1 MMWDFPKRWLGLV
14 AIIGALLFLV
24 FWKTSQSAERPSIT
38 MDAQAKDAVQKSK
51 PKVSDIKEQKK
62 VIIIDV
68 KGAVSK
74 EGVYEMKEGDRVKDA
89 VQKAGGF
96 LPEVDMKKVNL
107 AQMVQD
113 QMLLYI
119 PSENEPGQGMGT
131 TSSKEEGKIQ
141 INTASKEQLEKIT
154 GVGSRKAESILKYR
168 EEHGPFQK
176 IEDLLEIDGIG
187 AKSLEKIKDQII
199 IP

>member
-1 MMWDFPKRWLGLV
+1 MWDFPKKWLGLV
-14 AIIGALLFLV
+14 VIIGTLIFLF
-24 FWKTSQSAERPSIT
+24 FWKTNQQTEQSLIT
-38 MDAQAKDAVQKSK
+38 TEVQVKDVEKKSK
-51 PKVSDIKEQKK
+51 PKVLDTKEQKK
-62 VIIIDV
+62 IIIIDV
-68 KGAVSK
+68 KGAVFK
-74 EGVYEMKEGDRVKDA
+74 EGVYEMKEGDRVKEA
-89 VQKAGGF
+89 VEKAGGL
-96 LPEVDMKKVNL
+96 LPDADVKKVNL

-113 QMLLYI
+113 QMLLYV
-119 PSENEPGQGMGT
+119 PNKNEPVQEGAT
-131 TSSKEEGKIQ
+131 FSKSEGKVQ

-154 GVGSRKAESILKYR
+154 GIGSRKAESILKYR

>member
-1 MMWDFPKRWLGLV
+1 MMWDFPKKWLGLV
-14 AIIGALLFLV
+14 AIIGTLLFLV
-24 FWKTSQSAERPSIT
+24 FWKTNQSVERTPIT
-38 MDAQAKDAVQKSK
+38 MNVQEKEIEKKGK
-51 PKVSDIKEQKK
+51 PKISDTKEQKRT
-62 VIIIDV
+62 IIIDV
-68 KGAVSK
+68 KGAVNK
-74 EGVYEMKEGDRVKDA
+74 EGVYEMKEGDCVKDA

-96 LPEVDMKKVNL
+96 LSEVDMKKVNL
-107 AQMVQD
+107 AQIVQD

-119 PSENEPGQGMGT
+119 PSKNESEQGMF
-131 TSSKEEGKIQ
+131 TSSKEDGKIR
-141 INTASKEQLEKIT
+141 INTAAKEQLEKIT
-154 GVGSRKAESILKYR
+154 GIGSRKAESILKYR

>member
-1 MMWDFPKRWLGLV
+1 MMWDFPKKWLGLV
-14 AIIGALLFLV
+14 AIIGTLLFLV
-24 FWKTSQSAERPSIT
+24 FWKMNQSVERMPIT
-38 MDAQAKDAVQKSK
+38 MNVQEKEIEKKGK
-51 PKVSDIKEQKK
+51 PKISDTKEQKRT
-62 VIIIDV
+62 IIIDV

-96 LPEVDMKKVNL
+96 LSEVDMKKVNL
-107 AQMVQD
+107 AQIVQD

-119 PSENEPGQGMGT
+119 PSKNESEQGVL
-131 TSSKEEGKIQ
+131 TSSKEDGKIR
-141 INTASKEQLEKIT
+141 INTAAKEQLEKIT
-154 GVGSRKAESILKYR
+154 GIGSRKAESILKYR

>member
-1 MMWDFPKRWLGLV
+1 MMWDFPKKWLGLV
-14 AIIGALLFLV
+14 VIIGTLIFLF
-24 FWKTSQSAERPSIT
+24 FWKTNQQTERSLIT
-38 MDAQAKDAVQKSK
+38 TEVQVKDVEKKSK
-51 PKVSDIKEQKK
+51 PKVLDTKEQKK
-62 VIIIDV
+62 IIIIDV
-68 KGAVSK
+68 KGAVFK
-74 EGVYEMKEGDRVKDA
+74 EGVYEMKGGDRVKEA
-89 VQKAGGF
+89 VEKAGGL
-96 LPEVDMKKVNL
+96 LPDADVKKVNL

-113 QMLLYI
+113 QMLLYV
-119 PSENEPGQGMGT
+119 PNKNEPVQEGAT
-131 TSSKEEGKIQ
+131 FSKNEGKVQ

-154 GVGSRKAESILKYR
+154 GIGSRKAESILKYR

>member
-1 MMWDFPKRWLGLV
+1 MMWDFPKKWLGLV
-14 AIIGALLFLV
+14 AIIGTLLFLV
-24 FWKTSQSAERPSIT
+24 FWKTNQSVERTPIT
-38 MDAQAKDAVQKSK
+38 MNVQEKEIEKKGK
-51 PKVSDIKEQKK
+51 PKISDTKEQKRT
-62 VIIIDV
+62 IIIDV
-68 KGAVSK
+68 KGAVNK
-74 EGVYEMKEGDRVKDA
+74 EGVYEMREGDRVKDA

-96 LPEVDMKKVNL
+96 LSEVDMKKVNL
-107 AQMVQD
+107 AQIVQD

-119 PSENEPGQGMGT
+119 PSKNESEQGMF
-131 TSSKEEGKIQ
+131 TSSKEDGKIR
-141 INTASKEQLEKIT
+141 INTAAKEQLEKIT
-154 GVGSRKAESILKYR
+154 GIGSRKAESILKYR

>member
-1 MMWDFPKRWLGLV
+1 MMWDFPKKWLGLV
-14 AIIGALLFLV
+14 VIIGTLIFLF
-24 FWKTSQSAERPSIT
+24 FWKTNQQTERPLIT
-38 MDAQAKDAVQKSK
+38 TEVQVKDVEKKSK
-51 PKVSDIKEQKK
+51 PKVLDTKEQKK
-62 VIIIDV
+62 IIIIDV
-68 KGAVSK
+68 KGAVFK
-74 EGVYEMKEGDRVKDA
+74 EGVYEMKEGDRVKEA
-89 VQKAGGF
+89 VEKAGGL
-96 LPEVDMKKVNL
+96 LPDADVKKVNL

-113 QMLLYI
+113 QMLLYV
-119 PSENEPGQGMGT
+119 PNKNEPVQEGAT
-131 TSSKEEGKIQ
+131 FSKSEGKVQ

-154 GVGSRKAESILKYR
+154 GIGSRKAESILKYR

>member
-1 MMWDFPKRWLGLV
+1 MMWDFPKKWLGLV
-14 AIIGALLFLV
+14 IIIGTLIFLF
-24 FWKTSQSAERPSIT
+24 FWKTNQQTERSLIT
-38 MDAQAKDAVQKSK
+38 TEVQVKDVEKKSK
-51 PKVSDIKEQKK
+51 PKVLDTREQKK
-62 VIIIDV
+62 IIIIDV
-68 KGAVSK
+68 KGAVFK
-74 EGVYEMKEGDRVKDA
+74 EGVYEMKEGDRVKEA
-89 VQKAGGF
+89 VEKAGGL
-96 LPEVDMKKVNL
+96 LPDADVKKVNL

-113 QMLLYI
+113 QMLLYV
-119 PSENEPGQGMGT
+119 PNKNEPVQEGAT
-131 TSSKEEGKIQ
+131 FSKSEGKVQ

-154 GVGSRKAESILKYR
+154 GIGSRKAESILKYR

>member
-1 MMWDFPKRWLGLV
+1 WLGLV
-14 AIIGALLFLV
+14 DIIGTLLFLF
-24 FWKTSQSAERPSIT
+24 FWKTNQNVERTPIT
-38 MDAQAKDAVQKSK
+38 LNVQEKEIEKKGK
-51 PKVSDIKEQKK
+51 PKISDTKEQKRT
-62 VIIIDV
+62 IIIDV

-96 LPEVDMKKVNL
+96 LSEVDMKKVNL
-107 AQMVQD
+107 AQIVQD

-119 PSENEPGQGMGT
+119 PSKNESEQGVL
-131 TSSKEEGKIQ
+131 TSSKEDGKIR
-141 INTASKEQLEKIT
+141 INTAAKEQLEKIT
-154 GVGSRKAESILKYR
+154 GIGSRKAESILKYR

-187 AKSLEKIKDQII
+187 AKSLEKIKGQII

>member
-1 MMWDFPKRWLGLV
+1 MMWDFPKKWLGLV
-14 AIIGALLFLV
+14 AIIGTLLFLV
-24 FWKTSQSAERPSIT
+24 FWKTNQSVERTPIT
-38 MDAQAKDAVQKSK
+38 MNVQEKEIEKKGK
-51 PKVSDIKEQKK
+51 PKISDTKEQKRT
-62 VIIIDV
+62 IIIDV
-68 KGAVSK
+68 KGAVNK

-96 LPEVDMKKVNL
+96 LSEVDMKKVNL
-107 AQMVQD
+107 AQIVQD

-119 PSENEPGQGMGT
+119 PSKNESEQGMF
-131 TSSKEEGKIQ
+131 TSSKEGGKIR
-141 INTASKEQLEKIT
+141 INTAAKEQLEKIT
-154 GVGSRKAESILKYR
+154 GIGSRKAESILKYR